1 MNRRKASIRNTVIA
15 LTSEILVTVVGFMLP
30 RAIMV
35 NYGSETNGL
44 ITSLQQ
50 FIQYFTLLEAGLSG
64 AAVFALYKPL
74 SAGDTGTIERILY
87 SAKKMYEKLGCVFL
101 AMIALSSAIYPFF
114 QQNRLF
120 IFYNSSSLLPDR
132 AKWGNAV
139 SVYWKI

>member
-74 SAGDTGTIERILY
+74 SCLLY
-87 SAKKMYEKLGCVFL
+87 TSP
-101 AMIALSSAIYPFF
+101 SP
-114 QQNRLF
+114 R
-120 IFYNSSSLLPDR
+120 D
-132 AKWGNAV
+132 
-139 SVYWKI
+139 

>member
-64 AAVFALYKPL
+64 AAVLHCTSHYLRGIQEQLKEYCIRRRKCTKSWAVCF
-74 SAGDTGTIERILY
+74 
-87 SAKKMYEKLGCVFL
+87 
-101 AMIALSSAIYPFF
+101 
-114 QQNRLF
+114 
-120 IFYNSSSLLPDR
+120 SL
-132 AKWGNAV
+132 
-139 SVYWKI
+139 